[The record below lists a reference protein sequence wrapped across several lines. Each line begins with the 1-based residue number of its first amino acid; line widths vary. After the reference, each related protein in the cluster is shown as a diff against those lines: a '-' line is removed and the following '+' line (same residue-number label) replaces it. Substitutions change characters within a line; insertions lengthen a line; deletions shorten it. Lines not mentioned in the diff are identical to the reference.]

1 MRMQTKALL
10 LKDWL
15 VLSRQMKV
23 FLVLIAVFSAVPVL
37 SVSSFAIVYS
47 AMLPYTAMAF
57 DERDK
62 WDRLAAMMPYR
73 ESDLVLSKY
82 LLGYAGLA
90 GVLAVAACSRLLLH
104 RTEELAMLAVLAA
117 VALLVLAF
125 SAPLLFRW
133 GVERGRMLFVFLMVA
148 VATGSSSLATGLV
161 GFDGGD
167 AAGGSLVW
175 LAFVGLALLVQPL
188 SVALSVRGRRKK
200 QG

>member
-1 MRMQTKALL
+1 MQTKALL

-104 RTEELAMLAVLAA
+104 RSLRCWRFWRRWRCLCWPFRPPCCSGGVW
-117 VALLVLAF
+117 
-125 SAPLLFRW
+125 SA
-133 GVERGRMLFVFLMVA
+133 GA
-148 VATGSSSLATGLV
+148 CC
-161 GFDGGD
+161 
-167 AAGGSLVW
+167 
-175 LAFVGLALLVQPL
+175 L
-188 SVALSVRGRRKK
+188 SF
-200 QG
+200 

>member
-104 RTEELAMLAVLAA
+104 RSLWYIHILIFYDSYIQIVPFLFTPDAYML
-117 VALLVLAF
+117 
-125 SAPLLFRW
+125 PHDRP
-133 GVERGRMLFVFLMVA
+133 
-148 VATGSSSLATGLV
+148 
-161 GFDGGD
+161 
-167 AAGGSLVW
+167 
-175 LAFVGLALLVQPL
+175 Q
-188 SVALSVRGRRKK
+188 K
-200 QG
+200 

>member
-1 MRMQTKALL
+1 MQTKALL

-90 GVLAVAACSRLLLH
+90 
-104 RTEELAMLAVLAA
+104 A

-175 LAFVGLALLVQPL
+175 LAFVGLALLVQPF

>member
-1 MRMQTKALL
+1 M
-10 LKDWL
+10 
-15 VLSRQMKV
+15 
-23 FLVLIAVFSAVPVL
+23 
-37 SVSSFAIVYS
+37 
-47 AMLPYTAMAF
+47 
-57 DERDK
+57 
-62 WDRLAAMMPYR
+62 
-73 ESDLVLSKY
+73 LSKY

-104 RTEELAMLAVLAA
+104 RTGELAMLAVLAA

-175 LAFVGLALLVQPL
+175 LAFVGLALLVQPF

>member
-1 MRMQTKALL
+1 MQTKALL

-82 LLGYAGLA
+82 LLGYA
-90 GVLAVAACSRLLLH
+90 VLAVAACSRLLLH

-175 LAFVGLALLVQPL
+175 LAFVGLALLVQPF

>member
-1 MRMQTKALL
+1 MQTKALL

-62 WDRLAAMMPYR
+62 WDRLAAMMPYNR
-73 ESDLVLSKY
+73 YTYSSPSICWATP
-82 LLGYAGLA
+82 GWRGCWPWRPAAGCCCT
-90 GVLAVAACSRLLLH
+90 GRG
-104 RTEELAMLAVLAA
+104 ELAMLAVLAA

-161 GFDGGD
+161 GFDGGGRRRRQPCLAGVCGPG
-167 AAGGSLVW
+167 AAG
-175 LAFVGLALLVQPL
+175 AAAL
-188 SVALSVRGRRKK
+188 GRPFGERTP
-200 QG
+200 